1 MSPVPANQLDLT
13 APPVVKKIYQR
24 SLIVGIVFAIASIIL
39 AIAHPDQF
47 YRGYLLGF
55 MAWLGVSLGSMAI
68 LMIRHLTGGGWGMVI
83 RRILGAAMR
92 TLPLLAVLFI
102 PMIIAVA
109 QHRVYPWAMP
119 LESVTEPH
127 IHEHLAKNQ

>member
-55 MAWLGVSLGSMAI
+55 LCWLGVSLGSMAI
-68 LMIRHLTGGGWGMVI
+68 VMIRHLTGGGWGMVI

-92 TLPLLAVLFI
+92 TLPLLAPRLVTI
-102 PMIIAVA
+102 TTGSPVSR
-109 QHRVYPWAMP
+109 RVVPWVP
-119 LESVTEPH
+119 PEPSYSST
-127 IHEHLAKNQ
+127 